1 MYHKTTMLE
10 NKKIFEEKKRKRE
23 RIYILIVAIL
33 LIILFSLQLFIS
45 RETGVLPFPAEIVV
59 VALININLILLLVL
73 VYLVIRNFLK
83 VLFEYKGIGTKIKYK
98 LVLSNLILSILPGF
112 LLFAIAATFI
122 TTSIERWFNIQLEKS
137 LDESL
142 KVAKTFYKNSSDNA
156 LFYAR
161 SLSNFIRENKL
172 LNQENLKFLSKYV
185 ENKKKEYNLESVE
198 VFSSLKERLV
208 TEIPAFAKP
217 TDSQSSIIQDALNN
231 KETIIV
237 EESATGDIIR
247 ASVPIYSTF
256 ITNEPVGVV
265 VVSYYIPHSMVS
277 KMQFITETYEKYS
290 KLLMFKKPLKSGLV
304 VMLLI
309 TTLIVVFISISF
321 GIHMANRIIEPLDY
335 MTEASINVASGN
347 MNIQVP
353 VTTKDE
359 IGQLATAFNKMIS
372 DLKQKSE
379 IIESQSNYLKI
390 LMNKVSTGIVSF
402 SPDFKVLTINEAF
415 RKMFDIKDVN
425 FSDLKT
431 VFKNI
436 ENSHDLEK
444 IFAEALKGHS
454 FERILN
460 FNVIGKEKY
469 MKVDIYPMYDDQQKL
484 LGIVGVFDDITE
496 NIRFQKML
504 AWREVARKVAHEI
517 KNPLTPIQLSANR
530 LKKKY
535 EKLIDD
541 ENERKTFNDCIDV
554 IITQV
559 EDIKNLINEFSNFG
573 RMPVLKFNRE
583 NINNILNE
591 VYLLFKETHKNIDVM
606 FFPDDNLPEVI
617 CDREQ
622 LKRAFINVLKN
633 AVEAIEE
640 STGGKITIKTS
651 FNPNERK
658 VLISISDN
666 GKGIKDEYKE
676 RLFEPY
682 FSRKQ
687 GGTGLGLYI
696 VNNII
701 TEHGGYIKVADVV
714 PRGSEFIIYLP
725 LERGKDV

>member
-1 MYHKTTMLE
+1 MLE
-10 NKKIFEEKKRKRE
+10 NKKIYEERKRKRE
-23 RIYILIVAIL
+23 RIYILIVAVL
-33 LIILFSLQLFIS
+33 LIILFSLQLVIS
-45 RETGVLPFPAEIVV
+45 RQTGVLPFPAEIVV
-59 VALININLILLLVL
+59 VVLININLILLLVL
-73 VYLVIRNFLK
+73 VYLIIRNFLK
-83 VLFEYKGIGTKIKYK
+83 VLFEYKGIGSKIKYK

-112 LLFAIAATFI
+112 LLFTIASTFI

-161 SLSNFIRENKL
+161 SLSNFIKENKL
-172 LNQENLKFLSKYV
+172 LNQENLRFLAKYV
-185 ENKKKEYNLESVE
+185 GNKKREYNLESVE
-198 VFSSLKERLV
+198 VFSSLKEPLV
-208 TEIPAFAKP
+208 KEIPDFAKP
-217 TDSQSSIIQDALNN
+217 TDPQSSIIQDALNN
-231 KETIIV
+231 KETIMV

-256 ITNEPVGVV
+256 MTNEPVGVV

-309 TTLIVVFISISF
+309 TTLIVIFISISF

-335 MTEASINVASGN
+335 MTEASINVSSGN
-347 MNIQVP
+347 LSIQVP

-359 IGQLATAFNKMIS
+359 IGQLAMAFNKMLA
-372 DLKQKSE
+372 DLKQKNE
-379 IIESQSNYLKI
+379 IIESQSNYLRI
-390 LMNKVSTGIVSF
+390 LMNKVSTGIISF

-415 RKMFDIKDVN
+415 KNIFEIKDNVP
-425 FSDLKT
+425 SDLKT
-431 VFKNI
+431 IFSNI
-436 ENSHDLEK
+436 DNSLELIK
-444 IFAEALKGHS
+444 IFSEALKGHY
-454 FERILN
+454 FERILT
-460 FNVIGKEKY
+460 FNLKGKEKY
-469 MKVDIYPMYDDQQKL
+469 LKVDIYPMYDEQQRL
-484 LGIVGVFDDITE
+484 LSIVGVFDDITE

-535 EKLIDD
+535 EKLIPN
-541 ENERKTFNDCIDV
+541 EEERKTFNDCIDV

-573 RMPVLKFNRE
+573 RMPVLKFNNE

-591 VYLLFKETHKNIDVM
+591 VYLLFKEAHKNVDIK
-606 FFPDDNLPEVI
+606 FFPDEALPEVY

-622 LKRAFINVLKN
+622 LKRAFINIMKN
-633 AVEAIEE
+633 AVEAIEQ
-640 STGGKITIKTS
+640 SNDGKIVIKTY
-651 FNPNERK
+651 FDENEKR

-696 VNNII
+696 VNNIV
-701 TEHGGYIKVADVV
+701 TEHGGFIKVSDVK
-714 PRGSEFIIYLP
+714 PKGSEFIIYLP
-725 LERGKDV
+725 IERGKDV